1 MARILLV
8 DDDPDLVFI
17 VSKILEKE
25 RYTVIWAE
33 SGEKCLEELE
43 KSKPDLI
50 LMDIM
55 MPGLDGWETTQK
67 IKSDSKIKDI
77 PVVMLTVKGDRKD
90 KLKSFHQSKCDGYIV
105 KPVDRRELVKVVRWI
120 LEE

>member
-8 DDDPDLVFI
+8 DDDPGLVFI

-25 RYTVIWAE
+25 GYTVIWAE

-77 PVVMLTVKGDRKD
+77 PVVMLTVKGDRED
-90 KLKSFHQSKCDGYIV
+90 KLKSFHQSKCDGYMV
-105 KPVDRRELVKVVRWI
+105 KPVNRRELVKVVRWI